1 VAKSWTPSDK
11 RRMHQRVDQPDG
23 PPPARCQRPELLWG
37 NVTSPPPR
45 ARWLQRLLAYCLG
58 HRRDLFVA
66 FGAAIGGAIVSTAV
80 PLTIRHVIDTAAT
93 PEGATGGIGVWVAA
107 LVVAAFL
114 QYGLTFSRRYA
125 AGRLSLH
132 V

>member
-66 FGAAIGGAIVSTAV
+66 FGAAIGGAVVSTAV
-80 PLTIRHVIDTAAT
+80 PLAIRHVIDTAAT
-93 PEGATGGIGVWVAA
+93 P
-107 LVVAAFL
+107 
-114 QYGLTFSRRYA
+114 
-125 AGRLSLH
+125 
-132 V
+132 